1 MNHRTSFRVL
11 VLTAATAA
19 ACLDPLY
26 EDGAP
31 LTSGWVLCCK
41 SGAVD
46 TCFCDEA
53 TSCQQSVYPCAGGRC
68 SPTPLC
74 FTGTGGGAGG
84 GAGTGGGGGAGG
96 SGGGAAGGGAG
107 TGGGGGGGG
116 TSDAG
121 VAIDA
126 GVPDA
131 GTPADAGVF
140 DGGTG
145 GGSGGGAGGGSGGGG
160 GAAGGG
166 GGGSSFEFCCVDA
179 RVTTCACPTTGCV
192 GVPFTPCPG
201 ASCIAGTSTAIC
213 R

>member
-1 MNHRTSFRVL
+1 MNRRTSFRAL
-11 VLTAATAA
+11 VLIAATAA

-41 SGAVD
+41 AGAVD

-68 SPTPLC
+68 SSTPLC
-74 FTGTGGGAGG
+74 FGGTGGGAAGG

-96 SGGGAAGGGAG
+96 SGGGTTGGGAG
-107 TGGGGGGGG
+107 GGGAAADGGVAF
-116 TSDAG
+116 DAG
-121 VAIDA
+121 LPD
-126 GVPDA
+126 GGSDA
-131 GTPADAGVF
+131 GTPADAGVI
-140 DGGTG
+140 DGGT
-145 GGSGGGAGGGSGGGG
+145 GGGAGGGSGGGG

-166 GGGSSFEFCCVDA
+166 GGSSFEFCCVNA
-179 RVTTCACPTTGCV
+179 RVTTCACPTNGCV
-192 GVPFTPCPG
+192 GAPFTPCPG
-201 ASCIAGTSTAIC
+201 GSCIAGTSTAIC